1 MDINTYDLILNT
13 ESKLTHLQLKESFTY
28 PCDRFTNPRAIFE
41 LMRRK
46 FNLHTRADEF
56 VYLAAFNN
64 AMRLL
69 GLFEISHGT
78 VNASLI
84 DPRGVFLRALQ
95 IGASSIMLIH
105 NHTSGR
111 AIPSRD
117 DMNTCKRIKKAGEL
131 LGIQLSDFLIIGC
144 DEYLSFR
151 DEHNK
156 KAYRGNHPR

>member
-1 MDINTYDLILNT
+1 MNINTYDLILDA
-13 ESKLTHLQLKESFTY
+13 ESKLTHLQLQESFAY
-28 PCDRFTNPRAIFE
+28 PCDRFTSPRAIYE
-41 LMRRK
+41 LMQSK
-46 FNLHTRADEF
+46 FNLHTRADEY

-84 DPRGVFLRALQ
+84 DPRGVFLRAVQ

-131 LGIQLSDFLIIGC
+131 LGIQLADFLIIGC
-144 DEYLSFR
+144 DEYLSFH
-151 DEHNK
+151 EKNLL
-156 KAYRGNHPR
+156 

>member
-1 MDINTYDLILNT
+1 MNINTYDLILDA
-13 ESKLTHLQLKESFTY
+13 ESKLTSLQLQESFTY
-28 PCDRFTNPRAIFE
+28 PCDCFTNPRAIFE
-41 LMRRK
+41 LMRSK
-46 FNLHTRADEF
+46 LNLHTRADEY

-84 DPRGVFLRALQ
+84 DPRGVFLRAVQ
-95 IGASSIMLIH
+95 IGASNIMLIH

-117 DMNTCKRIKKAGEL
+117 DINTCKRIKKAGEL
-131 LGIQLSDFLIIGC
+131 LGIQLADFLIIGY
-144 DEYLSFR
+144 DEYLSFHER
-151 DEHNK
+151 NLL
-156 KAYRGNHPR
+156 